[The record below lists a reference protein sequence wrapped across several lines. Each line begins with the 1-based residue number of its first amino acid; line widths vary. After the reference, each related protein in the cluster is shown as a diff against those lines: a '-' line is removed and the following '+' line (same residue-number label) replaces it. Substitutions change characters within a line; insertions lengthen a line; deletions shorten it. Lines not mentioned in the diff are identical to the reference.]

1 MQDKTNTLRPD
12 FIIEPFNAITSTIKQ
27 GHFVLYKTLK
37 EKHENRVR
45 FKKSD
50 LMYIY
55 DNFGRNVSKRIM
67 YESDTKLTDE
77 QNCRNAMC
85 WFDKA
90 ICILIKRGYLGL
102 NFIVKVK

>member
-1 MQDKTNTLRPD
+1 MNTLMPD
-12 FIIEPFNAITSTIKQ
+12 FIIEPFNAINATIKQ
-27 GHFVLYKTLK
+27 AHFELYKSLK
-37 EKHENRVR
+37 TKYESGAR
-45 FKKSD
+45 FEKSD

-77 QNCRNAMC
+77 QNCRNAKG

-90 ICILIKRGYLGL
+90 LCILIKRGYLGL

>member
-1 MQDKTNTLRPD
+1 MQDKMNTLMPD
-12 FIIEPFNAITSTIKQ
+12 LIIEPYNAITATIKQ

-37 EKHENRVR
+37 EKHENGVR

-77 QNCRNAMC
+77 QNCRNAKG

-90 ICILIKRGYLGL
+90 LVTLIKKGYFKLV
-102 NFIVKVK
+102 FYTKVT